1 MAVNPAPLAHHFRSL
16 EQQRAAQLLGMWI
29 FLATEL
35 LIFGALWTGYAVYRF
50 YYGPAFEAASR
61 HLSLWL
67 GTVNTVVLLAS
78 SLTMALAVHAA
89 HGGQRRRLV
98 TCLTLTALLGAT
110 FLAVKALEYWIDF
123 REQLV
128 PGLAFDTPAWPRL
141 GVDPRHVQLF
151 FALYYVMTGLHA
163 VHLLV
168 GIGLLS
174 VIAILAQL
182 GRFSPENY
190 VGVELSGLY
199 WHFIDVV
206 WIYLFPLLYL
216 VGTRSSLFQH

>member
-1 MAVNPAPLAHHFRSL
+1 
-16 EQQRAAQLLGMWI
+16 
-29 FLATEL
+29 
-35 LIFGALWTGYAVYRF
+35 
-50 YYGPAFEAASR
+50 
-61 HLSLWL
+61 
-67 GTVNTVVLLAS
+67 
-78 SLTMALAVHAA
+78 
-89 HGGQRRRLV
+89 
-98 TCLTLTALLGAT
+98 
-110 FLAVKALEYWIDF
+110 
-123 REQLV
+123 
-128 PGLAFDTPAWPRL
+128 
-141 GVDPRHVQLF
+141 
-151 FALYYVMTGLHA
+151 MTGLHA